1 MGLPVR
7 FRLGNV
13 GRVGTAPY
21 FRSAAR
27 PQYDERYW
35 GQWGQTPHRTVGF
48 SMLSPPSPVGK
59 HLMGMVATLC
69 LLGGPHC
76 PHYPHGFQLS
86 PAKSK
91 KRS

>member
-21 FRSAAR
+21 FRPAACPR
-27 PQYDERYW
+27 CNECPW
-35 GQWGQTPHRTVGF
+35 GQWGQTPHRTVEF
-48 SMLSPPSPVGK
+48 SILSPPSPVVK
-59 HLMGMVATLC
+59 HLLGTLATLC
-69 LLGGPHC
+69 LKGGPHC
-76 PHYPHGFQLS
+76 SHCPHRFQSS
-86 PAKSK
+86 PAKST